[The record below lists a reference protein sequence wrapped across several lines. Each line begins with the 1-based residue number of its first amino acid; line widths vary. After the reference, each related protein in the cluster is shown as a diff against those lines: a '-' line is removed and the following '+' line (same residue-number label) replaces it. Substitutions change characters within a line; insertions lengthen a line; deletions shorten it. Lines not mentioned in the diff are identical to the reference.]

1 MVRIFQKFKINFLY
15 IERDGYKLWE
25 NLLQIYVL
33 LLLNLESLY
42 SLIQTA
48 LTSHVYAKQIFWRKK
63 RGAVT
68 SEEIIKELVA
78 TS

>member
-1 MVRIFQKFKINFLY
+1 MRELITNICTFVAK
-15 IERDGYKLWE
+15 
-25 NLLQIYVL
+25 
-33 LLLNLESLY
+33 LESFY
-42 SLIQTA
+42 SLTQTA

-63 RGAVT
+63 KGTVT